1 MFAQHYEVHAACP
14 RSVRTALAVAILM
27 VGTLTA
33 AANVWGVKHI
43 NHSSLSRVG
52 PQASDLLGREVSM
65 YYYMHVLE
73 VQVQLEACRC
83 KTC

>member
-33 AANVWGVKHI
+33 AANVWGVKRI

-65 YYYMHVLE
+65 S
-73 VQVQLEACRC
+73 
-83 KTC
+83 